1 VRVRTADAMVVAICE
16 IRPIVPPISLMAET
30 DACVAASIP
39 AIRPPILL
47 VAFAVCAAD

>member
-1 VRVRTADAMVVAICE
+1 
-16 IRPIVPPISLMAET
+16 MAET

-39 AIRPPILL
+39 AIRPPTLL